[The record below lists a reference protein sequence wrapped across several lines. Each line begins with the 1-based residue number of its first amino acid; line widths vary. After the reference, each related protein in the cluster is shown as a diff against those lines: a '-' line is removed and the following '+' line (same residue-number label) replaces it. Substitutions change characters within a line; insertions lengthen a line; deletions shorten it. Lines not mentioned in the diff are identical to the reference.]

1 MNNKIKAI
9 IIEDELPARELL
21 ERYLSDV
28 DDVEVVDTC
37 ENGFD
42 GIKAIS
48 KHSPEL
54 IFLDVQMPK
63 LTGFEML
70 ELLDDYPQII
80 FTTAYDQFA
89 IKAFELNAV
98 DYLMKPFSKE
108 RFLQALDRAR
118 IRLKEQA
125 NSDIKVEKL
134 IEKVKEESG
143 TIERIF
149 VKTGSRIDVIPV
161 SEIIRIDAQDD
172 YAEIV
177 TKDKSYLKKETM
189 NFLEKNLPQ
198 SNFIR
203 VHRSSIINSDYM
215 DKIEKY
221 GKESYLVIL
230 KDGSR
235 VKVSKSR
242 IKELRSSL
250 GI

>member
-1 MNNKIKAI
+1 MSPIKAV
-9 IIEDELPARELL
+9 IIEDEMPARELL
-21 ERYLSDV
+21 KAYLSK
-28 DDVEVVDTC
+28 ESNIEIAEEC
-37 ENGFD
+37 ENGFE
-42 GIKAIS
+42 GIKAIAR
-48 KHSPEL
+48 HHPDL

-70 ELLDDYPQII
+70 ELLDEFPQII
-80 FTTAYDQFA
+80 FTTAYDQYA

-108 RFLQALDRAR
+108 RFSRAIEKARKR
-118 IRLKEQA
+118 IADKE
-125 NSDIKVEKL
+125 NSETTVKTLVK
-134 IEKVKEESG
+134 KVKEENG
-143 TIERIF
+143 TIDRIF

-172 YAEIV
+172 YAEII
-177 TKDKSYLKKETM
+177 TKNKSYLKKETM

-215 DKIEKY
+215 EKIEKY
-221 GKESYLVIL
+221 GKESYIVVL
-230 KDGSR
+230 KDDSR
-235 VKVSKSR
+235 VNVSKSR
-242 IKELRSSL
+242 IKELRNTL

>member
-21 ERYLSDV
+21 EMYLSDI
-28 DDVEVVDTC
+28 DDIEVVDTC

-54 IFLDVQMPK
+54 IFIDVQMPK

-89 IKAFELNAV
+89 IKAFDLNAV

-108 RFLQALDRAR
+108 RFLQALDKVRN
-118 IRLKEQA
+118 RLKKQA
-125 NSDIKVEKL
+125 NSDIKVKKL

-149 VKTGSRIDVIPV
+149 VKTGSRIDVIPI

-172 YAEIV
+172 YAEII
-177 TKDKSYLKKETM
+177 TKEKSYLKKETM
-189 NFLEKNLPQ
+189 NFLEKNLPP

-242 IKELRSSL
+242 IKELRNTL

>member
-1 MNNKIKAI
+1 MNKKIKAI

-21 ERYLSDV
+21 EMYLSDV
-28 DDVEVVDTC
+28 DDLEVVDTC

-42 GIKAIS
+42 GIKAIT
-48 KHSPEL
+48 KHNPEL

-118 IRLKEQA
+118 IRLKEQV
-125 NSDIKVEKL
+125 NSDVNVKKV
-134 IEKVKEESG
+134 IEKAKDESG

-189 NFLEKNLPQ
+189 NFLEKNLPPA
-198 SNFIR
+198 NFIR

-242 IKELRSSL
+242 IKELRNSL

>member
-1 MNNKIKAI
+1 MNHIKAV
-9 IIEDELPARELL
+9 IIEDEMPARELL
-21 ERYLSDV
+21 KAYLSKESDI
-28 DDVEVVDTC
+28 EIAEEC
-37 ENGFD
+37 ENGFE
-42 GIKAIS
+42 GIKAIAM
-48 KHSPEL
+48 HHPDL

-70 ELLDDYPQII
+70 ELLDEFPQII
-80 FTTAYDQFA
+80 FTTAYDQYA

-108 RFLQALDRAR
+108 RFSQAIEKAR
-118 IRLKEQA
+118 KRIVDKE
-125 NSDIKVEKL
+125 NSETTVKTLVK
-134 IEKVKEESG
+134 KVKEEAG
-143 TIERIF
+143 TIDRIF

-172 YAEIV
+172 YAEII
-177 TKDKSYLKKETM
+177 TKNKSYLKKETM

-198 SNFIR
+198 ANFIR

-215 DKIEKY
+215 EKIEKY
-221 GKESYLVIL
+221 GKESYIVVL

-235 VKVSKSR
+235 VNVSKSR
-242 IKELRSSL
+242 IKELRNTL

>member
-1 MNNKIKAI
+1 MSHIKAV
-9 IIEDELPARELL
+9 IIEDEMPARELL
-21 ERYLSDV
+21 KAYLAKENDI
-28 DDVEVVDTC
+28 EIAEEC
-37 ENGFD
+37 ENGFE
-42 GIKAIS
+42 GIKAIAM
-48 KHSPEL
+48 HHPDL

-70 ELLDDYPQII
+70 ELLDEFPQII
-80 FTTAYDQFA
+80 FTTAYDQYA

-108 RFLQALDRAR
+108 RFSQAIEKAR
-118 IRLKEQA
+118 KRIVDKE
-125 NSDIKVEKL
+125 NSETTVKTLVK
-134 IEKVKEESG
+134 KVKEEAG
-143 TIERIF
+143 TIDRIF

-172 YAEIV
+172 YAEII
-177 TKDKSYLKKETM
+177 TKNKSYLKKETM

-198 SNFIR
+198 ANFIR

-215 DKIEKY
+215 EKIEKY
-221 GKESYLVIL
+221 GKESYIVVL

-235 VKVSKSR
+235 VNVSKSR
-242 IKELRSSL
+242 IKELRNTL

>member
-1 MNNKIKAI
+1 MNKKIKAV

-21 ERYLSDV
+21 EMYLSDV
-28 DDVEVVDTC
+28 DDIEVVDSC

-108 RFLQALDRAR
+108 RFLQALDRVR
-118 IRLKEQA
+118 NRLKDQP
-125 NSDIKVEKL
+125 NSDKKVKKL
-134 IEKVKEESG
+134 IEKVNEERE

-161 SEIIRIDAQDD
+161 SEIIRIEAHDD

-177 TKDKSYLKKETM
+177 TKEKSYLKKETM

-203 VHRSSIINSDYM
+203 VHRSAIINSDYM

-235 VKVSKSR
+235 VNVSKSR
-242 IKELRSSL
+242 IKDLRNTL

>member
-1 MNNKIKAI
+1 MSNIKTV
-9 IIEDELPARELL
+9 IIEDEAPARDLL
-21 ERYLSDV
+21 SAYLKNEKDIEIV
-28 DDVEVVDTC
+28 DAC
-37 ENGFD
+37 ENGFE
-42 GIKAIS
+42 GIKAIA
-48 KHSPEL
+48 KHHPDL

-70 ELLDDYPQII
+70 ELLDEYPQII
-80 FTTAYDQFA
+80 FTTAYDQYA

-108 RFLQALDRAR
+108 RFHQALEKAR
-118 IRLKEQA
+118 KRI
-125 NSDIKVEKL
+125 SDKQTDNKPVKSL
-134 IEKVKEESG
+134 VNKVKEESG
-143 TIERIF
+143 PIDRIF

-172 YAEIV
+172 YAEII
-177 TKDKSYLKKETM
+177 TAKKSYLKKETM
-189 NFLEKNLPQ
+189 NYLEKNLPQ

-203 VHRSSIINSDYM
+203 IHRSSIINTDYM

-221 GKESYLVIL
+221 GKESYLVVL

-235 VKVSKSR
+235 VNVSKSR
-242 IKELRSSL
+242 IKALRNTL

>member
-1 MNNKIKAI
+1 MKKLKVV
-9 IIEDELPARELL
+9 IIEDEAPARDLL
-21 ERYLSDV
+21 KAYLSNETDI
-28 DDVEVVDTC
+28 EIAEEC

-48 KHSPEL
+48 KHKPDL

-80 FTTAYDQFA
+80 FTTAYDQYA
-89 IKAFELNAV
+89 IKAFELNAT

-108 RFLQALDRAR
+108 RFLKALTKAKNQ
-118 IRLKEQA
+118 ILEKKPESENVKQLVSKLKEQ
-125 NSDIKVEKL
+125 SE
-134 IEKVKEESG
+134 
-143 TIERIF
+143 TIDRIF

-161 SEIIRIDAQDD
+161 DEIIRIDAQDD

-177 TKDKSYLKKETM
+177 TKNKSYLKKETM
-189 NFLEKNLPQ
+189 NFLEKNLPK

-221 GKESYLVIL
+221 GKESYLVVL

-235 VKVSKSR
+235 VNVSKSR
-242 IKELRSSL
+242 IKELKTTL

>member
-1 MNNKIKAI
+1 MNKKIKAV

-21 ERYLSDV
+21 ERYLLDV

-70 ELLDDYPQII
+70 ELLDGYPQII

-98 DYLMKPFSKE
+98 DYLMKPFSKD
-108 RFLQALDRAR
+108 RFLQALDRVR
-118 IRLKEQA
+118 IRLKEQV
-125 NSDIKVEKL
+125 NSGLKVEKL
-134 IEKVKEESG
+134 IEKVKDESG

-149 VKTGSRIDVIPV
+149 VKTGSRIDVIPI
-161 SEIIRIDAQDD
+161 SEIIRIEAQDD

-177 TKDKSYLKKETM
+177 TKGKSYLKKETM
-189 NFLEKNLPQ
+189 NFLEKNLPH

-235 VKVSKSR
+235 VNVSKSR
-242 IKELRSSL
+242 IKELRNTL

>member
-1 MNNKIKAI
+1 MNKKIKAI

-21 ERYLSDV
+21 EMYLSDI
-28 DDVEVVDTC
+28 DDIEVVDAC

-89 IKAFELNAV
+89 IKAFDLNAV

-108 RFLQALDRAR
+108 RFLQALDKVRN
-118 IRLKEQA
+118 RLKEQA
-125 NSDIKVEKL
+125 NSDIKVKKL
-134 IEKVKEESG
+134 IEKVKEEGG

-149 VKTGSRIDVIPV
+149 VKTGSRIDVIPI

-172 YAEIV
+172 YAEII
-177 TKDKSYLKKETM
+177 TKEKSYLKKETM
-189 NFLEKNLPQ
+189 NFLEKNLPP

-221 GKESYLVIL
+221 GKESYLIIL

-235 VKVSKSR
+235 VNVSKSR
-242 IKELRSSL
+242 IKDLRNTL

>member
-1 MNNKIKAI
+1 MNKKIKAI

-21 ERYLSDV
+21 EMYLSDIE
-28 DDVEVVDTC
+28 DIEVVDTC

-98 DYLMKPFSKE
+98 DYLMKPFSKD

-118 IRLKEQA
+118 IRLKEQVK
-125 NSDIKVEKL
+125 SDIKVKKL
-134 IEKVKEESG
+134 IEKVKEESE

-149 VKTGSRIDVIPV
+149 VKTGSRIDVIPI
-161 SEIIRIDAQDD
+161 SDIIRIEAQDD

-177 TKDKSYLKKETM
+177 TKGKSYLKKETM